1 MNKKKTCRYI
11 LLSFMLITICMSLLY
26 GYKVY
31 SSKIQKQCFRA
42 PIENTR
48 GEIITLDYLQNT
60 PCIMLFFNTQC
71 DLCLAEIALIKEHLK
86 KISKMYNI
94 FLISFEP
101 KRSLISF
108 FTEKGID
115 INNKNIHISADED
128 MILLDY
134 YQIKGYPSFI
144 ILNTK
149 YKMEY
154 RGSAIDNSIISKL
167 LKQNL

>member
-1 MNKKKTCRYI
+1 
-11 LLSFMLITICMSLLY
+11 
-26 GYKVY
+26 
-31 SSKIQKQCFRA
+31 
-42 PIENTR
+42 
-48 GEIITLDYLQNT
+48 
-60 PCIMLFFNTQC
+60 
-71 DLCLAEIALIKEHLK
+71 
-86 KISKMYNI
+86 MYNI

-115 INNKNIHISADED
+115 INNKNIHIIADED

>member
-1 MNKKKTCRYI
+1 MFPGSHRKYTRRNHNIR
-11 LLSFMLITICMSLLY
+11 L
-26 GYKVY
+26 
-31 SSKIQKQCFRA
+31 SSKYSMHYAI
-42 PIENTR
+42 
-48 GEIITLDYLQNT
+48 
-60 PCIMLFFNTQC
+60 FNTQC

-115 INNKNIHISADED
+115 INNKNIHIIADED